1 MEGQEVGVMKMLF
14 VWTGLTSYMGD
25 CWRELAKRSDID
37 LKVIVV
43 IEKRNAVQISFQAED
58 VLRGLDYKLVDDDA
72 AFPDLGGWRPDIIFS
87 VGWRSRVC
95 RYFVEDE
102 SWTGIPKVCCFDMP
116 WRWKFRCLVAPLV
129 LGRFLRNYDAAFVP
143 GVVCERYAKWLGFKR
158 IFKGLFGIKTER
170 FYNGRRRDEKP
181 YLLYVGRNSPEKRL
195 DVLQEGYRLYRER
208 GGKLEL
214 RLYGKDLANGFVEP
228 EKVPGLMKSAAAF
241 VLASDFDPWPLVLLE
256 SMSAG
261 CMIVASDRCTNRPE
275 LGKNWFVFKHGKPG
289 ELARELA
296 RVEKAV
302 SGDVDVIRGEN
313 RNLAARYDCAEW
325 VKRVDSICRE
335 FNLKG

>member
-1 MEGQEVGVMKMLF
+1 MKMLF

-25 CWRELAKRSDID
+25 CWRELAKRSDVS
-37 LKVIVV
+37 LKIIVV
-43 IEKRNAVQISFQAED
+43 IEKRNAAQISFQAED
-58 VLRGLDYKLVDDDA
+58 VLRGLDYKLIDDTA

-102 SWTGIPKVCCFDMP
+102 FWTGIPKVCCFDMP
-116 WRWKFRCLVAPLV
+116 WRWKLRCLVAPLV

-143 GVVCERYAKWLGFKR
+143 GVVCERYAKWLGFKK

-170 FYNGRRRDEKP
+170 FYNGIRRDEKP

-214 RLYGKDLANGFVEP
+214 RLYGKGLANGFVDP

-241 VLASDFDPWPLVLLE
+241 VLASDFDPWPLVLVE

-275 LGKNWFVFKHGKPG
+275 LGKNWFVFKHGKPDD
-289 ELARELA
+289 LACELA
-296 RVEKAV
+296 RVEKSV
-302 SGDVDVIRGEN
+302 LEDVEAMRQEN
-313 RNLAARYDCAEW
+313 RDLAARYDCSEW
-325 VKRVDSICRE
+325 VKRVILICK
-335 FNLKG
+335 NLI

>member
-1 MEGQEVGVMKMLF
+1 MKILF

-37 LKVIVV
+37 LKTIVV

-58 VLRGLDYKLVDDDA
+58 VLRGLDYKLVDDNA

-95 RYFVEDE
+95 RYFVEDKA
-102 SWTGIPKVCCFDMP
+102 WKGIPKVCCFDMP

-129 LGRFLRNYDAAFVP
+129 LGRFLRNCDAAFVP
-143 GVVCERYAKWLGFKR
+143 GVVCERYAKWLGLKR

-170 FYNGRRRDEKP
+170 FYNGIRRDEDP

-195 DVLQEGYRLYRER
+195 DILEAGYKLYRER

-214 RLYGKDLANGFVEP
+214 RLYGKNLVNGFVEP

-261 CMIVASDRCTNRPE
+261 CMIVASDMCTNRPE
-275 LGKNWFVFKHGKPG
+275 LGKNWFVFRHGKPD

-296 RVEKAV
+296 RVEKMGGEGKEA
-302 SGDVDVIRGEN
+302 ILKEN
-313 RNLAARYDCAEW
+313 RELAAKYDCAEW
-325 VKRVDSICRE
+325 VGRVNLICSE
-335 FNLKG
+335 LIGKGFENV

>member
-1 MEGQEVGVMKMLF
+1 
-14 VWTGLTSYMGD
+14 
-25 CWRELAKRSDID
+25 
-37 LKVIVV
+37 
-43 IEKRNAVQISFQAED
+43 
-58 VLRGLDYKLVDDDA
+58 
-72 AFPDLGGWRPDIIFS
+72 
-87 VGWRSRVC
+87 
-95 RYFVEDE
+95 
-102 SWTGIPKVCCFDMP
+102 
-116 WRWKFRCLVAPLV
+116 
-129 LGRFLRNYDAAFVP
+129 
-143 GVVCERYAKWLGFKR
+143 
-158 IFKGLFGIKTER
+158 
-170 FYNGRRRDEKP
+170 
-181 YLLYVGRNSPEKRL
+181 
-195 DVLQEGYRLYRER
+195 
-208 GGKLEL
+208 
-214 RLYGKDLANGFVEP
+214 
-228 EKVPGLMKSAAAF
+228 

-313 RNLAARYDCAEW
+313 RNLAAQYDCAEW